1 MGILD
6 GIVEW
11 IAEQVMAGLDL
22 VTTSAVSYTHLD
34 VYKRQVCMR
43 AEFHRLL
50 SQPLHSPLLVKLLST
65 AGIREEVQ
73 SLCPFLFQIRCV

>member
-1 MGILD
+1 
-6 GIVEW
+6 
-11 IAEQVMAGLDL
+11 
-22 VTTSAVSYTHLD
+22 
-34 VYKRQVCMR
+34 MR

-73 SLCPFLFQIRCV
+73 SLCPFLFQIIKNNYRLFI